1 MNPKTRFLVVEEF
14 STMRRILR
22 LLLKGIGYTNVDE
35 AASYAEAMTRVRLE
49 PVDIILCAENLGPVS
64 GLDVLKAI
72 RADAK
77 LSRIPFLLVP
87 TDARPETIAA
97 AAQAGSNGYIA
108 KPFTPATLEEELNRI
123 FERS

>member
-35 AASYAEAMTRVRLE
+35 AESYAEAMTRVRLE
-49 PVDIILCAENLGPVS
+49 PVDIILCAENLGLVS

-77 LSRIPFLLVP
+77 LSRIPFLLVM
-87 TDARPETIAA
+87 TDARPDTIAA

-108 KPFTPATLEEELNRI
+108 KPFTPATLEEKLNSI